1 MGHSAQGKQ
10 VLFMDKRIIINYC
23 SAIAQCRRMIKM
35 NIISIQEFEKMD
47 RMLLIKYNLP
57 QKSLFRDK
65 TLLNEKSKGEVKK

>member
-1 MGHSAQGKQ
+1 
-10 VLFMDKRIIINYC
+10 
-23 SAIAQCRRMIKM
+23 M

-65 TLLNEKSKGEVKK
+65 TLLNEKSKGELKK